1 MAQGPPNGAP
11 ERARKRDS
19 AARMRP
25 SLHGRLAMKLWIR
38 GNSMRLRV
46 SKTELAKIAETGKA
60 EDTVRFSSEQSLK
73 YGIEVRPSG
82 AVTATFAESSIL
94 VTLPK
99 PRLDLWLRPG
109 EVSVEGSQP
118 IGGGK
123 VLQIVLEKDEGAPR
137 A

>member
-1 MAQGPPNGAP
+1 
-11 ERARKRDS
+11 
-19 AARMRP
+19 
-25 SLHGRLAMKLWIR
+25 MKLWIR

-46 SKTELAKIAETGKA
+46 SKTELARLAETGKA
-60 EDTVRFSSEQSLK
+60 EDAVRFSSEQSLK
-73 YGIEVRPSG
+73 YGIEVRPAG
-82 AVTATFAESSIL
+82 AVTATFAQSAIL

-99 PRLDLWLRPG
+99 ARLDLWLRPN

-123 VLQIVLEKDEGAPR
+123 VLQIVLEKDEGAAR